1 MSENHTNQIKHQP
14 IFMGGGQIWNWEK
27 NFKTLESATEFLL
40 DHINKITPLTEAL
53 LRRNKKKEIEKIK
66 LLQTIKTLERSVTTN
81 GKGKNKTKNKT
92 TQI

>member
-1 MSENHTNQIKHQP
+1 
-14 IFMGGGQIWNWEK
+14 MGGGQIWNWEK

-66 LLQTIKTLERSVTTN
+66 NEN
-81 GKGKNKTKNKT
+81 F
-92 TQI
+92 